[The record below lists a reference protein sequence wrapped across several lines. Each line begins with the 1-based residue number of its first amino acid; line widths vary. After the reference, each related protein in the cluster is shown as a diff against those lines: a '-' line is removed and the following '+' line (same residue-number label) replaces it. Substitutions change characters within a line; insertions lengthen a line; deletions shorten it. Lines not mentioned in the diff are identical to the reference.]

1 MSGMRP
7 PGQVPAILFAIG
19 GVLLMWMGGYVMSS
33 GNSRCVDG
41 IHGGECSGTFASDA
55 WHVTGFLSLI
65 VGALTVIAALAV
77 VAHARRQGR
86 TSAQ

>member
-7 PGQVPAILFAIG
+7 PGQVLAILLAIG
-19 GVLLMWMGGYVMSS
+19 GVPLMWMGGYVMSS

>member
-1 MSGMRP
+1 MRP
-7 PGQVPAILFAIG
+7 PGQVAAILLAIG

-33 GNSRCVDG
+33 GYDRCVDG
-41 IHGGECSGTFASDA
+41 IHGGECYGTFSSDA

-65 VGALTVIAALAV
+65 VGAFTVIAALAV